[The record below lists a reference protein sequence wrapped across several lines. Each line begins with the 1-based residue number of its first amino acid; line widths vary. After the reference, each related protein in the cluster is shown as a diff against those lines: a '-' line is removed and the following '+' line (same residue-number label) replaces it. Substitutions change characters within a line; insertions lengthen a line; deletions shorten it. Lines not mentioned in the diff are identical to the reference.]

1 MAWFSKNNLCITL
14 IASLLLFI
22 TGLTTLDIFIICIVM
37 CFFINLDEKY
47 SIIWLHWIL
56 KKDKTQ
62 REPSDLRSIHTLEQG
77 LWRHHCL
84 SLQNVVLSKR
94 ETHHLQWIV
103 SSYRN
108 STQVYRTFQSPKII
122 CAPQK
127 MNHKINKVYST
138 NGIFCLRPSC
148 LDGYCYPNGHC
159 KSTTKTDSGLYQYNH
174 NVNNTLYVML
184 QMKVFQRQQRV
195 EDIRAFGGL
204 SSDIFS

>member
-1 MAWFSKNNLCITL
+1 
-14 IASLLLFI
+14 
-22 TGLTTLDIFIICIVM
+22 
-37 CFFINLDEKY
+37 
-47 SIIWLHWIL
+47 
-56 KKDKTQ
+56 
-62 REPSDLRSIHTLEQG
+62 
-77 LWRHHCL
+77 
-84 SLQNVVLSKR
+84 
-94 ETHHLQWIV
+94 
-103 SSYRN
+103 
-108 STQVYRTFQSPKII
+108 
-122 CAPQK
+122 